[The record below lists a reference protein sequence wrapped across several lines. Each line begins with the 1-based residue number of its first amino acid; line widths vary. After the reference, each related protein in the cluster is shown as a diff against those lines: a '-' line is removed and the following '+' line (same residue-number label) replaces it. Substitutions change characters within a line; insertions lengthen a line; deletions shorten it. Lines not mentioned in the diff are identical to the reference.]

1 MNTTQHV
8 YISCEKHMI
17 IVHVED
23 FGSKSVLTTDIKHS
37 IFCWICVYSV
47 IIHVYPETENTLTIT
62 YGLDLVYLDFE
73 FQKYKYIFMSN
84 RCVFEH
90 RSQCIIYN
98 FNVKQII
105 DNVYGLSAYN
115 RVYEPIYTV
124 YIVFN

>member
-1 MNTTQHV
+1 
-8 YISCEKHMI
+8 MI

-98 FNVKQII
+98 FNVIQII
-105 DNVYGLSAYN
+105 DSVYGLSAYITWL
-115 RVYEPIYTV
+115 YEYKPCIWAHIYCQECKTYSV
-124 YIVFN
+124 

>member
-1 MNTTQHV
+1 M
-8 YISCEKHMI
+8 
-17 IVHVED
+17 
-23 FGSKSVLTTDIKHS
+23 
-37 IFCWICVYSV
+37 
-47 IIHVYPETENTLTIT
+47 YPETENTLTIT

-98 FNVKQII
+98 FNVIQII
-105 DNVYGLSAYN
+105 DSVYGLSAYITPRGYMSTS

-124 YIVFN
+124 KNVKLIVYR